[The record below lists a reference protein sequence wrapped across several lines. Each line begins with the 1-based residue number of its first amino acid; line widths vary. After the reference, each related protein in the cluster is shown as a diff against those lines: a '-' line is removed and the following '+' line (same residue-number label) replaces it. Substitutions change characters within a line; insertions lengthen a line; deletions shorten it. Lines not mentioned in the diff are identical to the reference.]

1 MKKLYYRIISFFL
14 AVVMVV
20 SLAVCP
26 KVPVRA
32 SGALTLTA
40 LYTLITTVC
49 VSLLGYNYV
58 SRDSDNALSIDEEIR
73 ALLQNDAD
81 MSRSIENVFNSL
93 VLSTGKIQLPR
104 GFISKVC
111 DFLKSKLSSLSY
123 KNIAVPVAESFVD
136 KVDYGINH
144 LQGVYDGFVDD
155 LKTLMPDAD
164 LKDYYYSLRALK
176 NYNHYE
182 YIVAIPKGYSLIA
195 GLNVVVESALLKT
208 ASAKYADEGY
218 SSVKAYLQAV
228 GKTPISFAI
237 NAAARKI
244 EEIAFDK
251 IANAYGTVATVNYT
265 EAIEEEDDVIAG
277 SVSET
282 GQAVNAIR
290 AEKVRPAVKS
300 VDTPIASTVDATSDI
315 VINYDVDALTQA
327 LEGADLKIRM
337 DALEVV
343 GMEGIANDLS
353 DVSNNTAVANTWL
366 EKIFIA
372 VQGIASPIVDAIN
385 NVLDALS
392 SFWDKLLEFLKRLFI
407 PNTLRL
413 KASVDDFKS
422 KLSTHFSILS
432 YPLVNMIRF
441 LGRCTKITVQDFIL
455 HIPQIRILDYVLID
469 ETYVNVTELLS
480 GDLYGSLYAKY
491 LTVSR
496 YLMIFGV
503 LSLAGN
509 KFKVL
514 IRGF

>member
-123 KNIAVPVAESFVD
+123 KNIAVPIAESFVN
-136 KVDYGINH
+136 KIDYGINH
-144 LQGVYDGFVDD
+144 LQGIYDGFLDDFKALMLDVD
-155 LKTLMPDAD
+155 LN
-164 LKDYYYSLRALK
+164 DYYYSLMK
-176 NYNHYE
+176 MGNNNNYE
-182 YIVAIPKGYSLIA
+182 YIVAIPKGYSFIR
-195 GLNVVVESALLKT
+195 GLNIVVESAILKT
-208 ASAKYADEGY
+208 ASSKYDDEGY
-218 SSVKAYLQAV
+218 SSVVNYLKAV
-228 GKTPISFAI
+228 GKSPLIFAI
-237 NAAARKI
+237 NAAGRTIEKI
-244 EEIAFDK
+244 AYK
-251 IANAYGTVATVNYT
+251 IANAYSTAATVNYT
-265 EAIEEEDDVIAG
+265 EAIEDKEDVIAS
-277 SVSET
+277 SVSEA

-290 AEKVRPAVKS
+290 AEKERPAVKS

-315 VINYDVDALTQA
+315 VINYDVDALTEA
-327 LEGADLKIRM
+327 LEGADIKARI

-343 GMEGIANDLS
+343 GMEGIASDLS

-407 PNTLRL
+407 PNTLHL
-413 KASVDDFKS
+413 KESVDNFKS
-422 KLSTHFSILS
+422 KFSKHLSILS
-432 YPLVNMIRF
+432 FPLVVLLSF
-441 LGRCTKITVQDFIL
+441 FGRCSQITAQDFVLI
-455 HIPQIRILDYVLID
+455 IPELSISGYVLLKKTTI
-469 ETYVNVTELLS
+469 NVTQMLKEEPLCVLYEKYLLLS
-480 GDLYGSLYAKY
+480 DAMLIFAVVVLARNKY
-491 LTVSR
+491 KS
-496 YLMIFGV
+496 
-503 LSLAGN
+503 
-509 KFKVL
+509 L
-514 IRGF
+514 IRG

>member
-1 MKKLYYRIISFFL
+1 MKKLYFRIISFFL

-32 SGALTLTA
+32 SGTLTLTA

-49 VSLLGYNYV
+49 VSLLGYNYM
-58 SRDSDNALSIDEEIR
+58 SRDSHNALSIDEEIR

-81 MSRSIENVFNSL
+81 MSKSIENVFNSL

-123 KNIAVPVAESFVD
+123 KNIAVPTAESFVN
-136 KVDYGINH
+136 KIDYGINH
-144 LQGVYDGFVDD
+144 LQGIYDGFLDD
-155 LKTLMPDAD
+155 FKALMPDVD
-164 LKDYYYSLRALK
+164 LNDYYYSLMK
-176 NYNHYE
+176 MGNNNNYE
-182 YIVAIPKGYSLIA
+182 YIVAIPKGYSFIR
-195 GLNVVVESALLKT
+195 GLNIVVESAILKT
-208 ASAKYADEGY
+208 ASSKFDDEGY
-218 SSVKAYLQAV
+218 SSVVNYLKAV
-228 GKTPISFAI
+228 GKSPLTFAI
-237 NAAARKI
+237 NVAGKTIEKI
-244 EEIAFDK
+244 AYK
-251 IANAYGTVATVNYT
+251 IANAYFTASTVNYT
-265 EAIEEEDDVIAG
+265 EAIEDKEDVIAS
-277 SVSET
+277 SVSEA

-290 AEKVRPAVKS
+290 AEKERPAVKS

-315 VINYDVDALTQA
+315 VINYDVDALTEA
-327 LEGADLKIRM
+327 LEGADIKARI

-343 GMEGIANDLS
+343 GMEGIASDLS

-413 KASVDDFKS
+413 KASVDDFNS
-422 KLSTHFSILS
+422 NLNTHFSILS
-432 YPLVNMIRF
+432 YPLSNMIRF
-441 LGRCTKITVQDFIL
+441 LNRCTKITVQDFIL

-491 LTVSR
+491 LTISR

-514 IRGF
+514 IRG